1 MILWNDKRVG
11 LQNVF
16 EATKDENLSIEFWS
30 FNREKLHIANYHRTA
45 ESNSLHNSLSF
56 HWKLSKNLLWL
67 SFVQSERFFSYLFE
81 FIVDIS
87 GSENLFHTGT
97 LKIIV

>member
-30 FNREKLHIANYHRTA
+30 FNREKLLRTTTEQQNITVFITVWVSTGSWA
-45 ESNSLHNSLSF
+45 KTCFDYPLC
-56 HWKLSKNLLWL
+56 KAKG
-67 SFVQSERFFSYLFE
+67 FFSYLFE